1 MYYKGQ
7 DMNVGAQSSAMV
19 HQAKIGMTVSS
30 DVIGSIGNII
40 RLESIRNVMI
50 LSQLPTD
57 KTVFSILIR
66 QVGGRM
72 GGVLLEELQLN

>member
-1 MYYKGQ
+1 MHYKGQ

-30 DVIGSIGNII
+30 NVIGSIGHILHSG
-40 RLESIRNVMI
+40 RKVMV

-57 KTVFSILIR
+57 KTAFSILIR

-72 GGVLLEELQLN
+72 GGVFLEEVQLD